1 MKKILISLT
10 IIMLFSVSVFAG
22 DVHDVGSKEEKGGV
36 CPVTQVKGD
45 INDCLRCHTV
55 GNFTIKE
62 ISPFRS
68 WNLPGHKGRM
78 TIVDGEPVAFYEL
91 HGNIGGYVGTDMEE
105 FLSYLNSYHPEVEK
119 IIIDIHSGG
128 GSLFGGYQAVG
139 VLKSWYNR
147 FEIETR
153 VQGFA
158 ASAAFFIFCG
168 GETRLVSPQAEFMWH
183 ELITFSMFDVSGPSD
198 KEDQAK
204 VLRHLQDTA
213 NLMLAKISNLTKKEL
228 DKKIR
233 KKEYWLRGSEA
244 IEVGFA
250 TGYIK

>member
-1 MKKILISLT
+1 MKKILISLIT
-10 IIMLFSVSVFAG
+10 IVVMLFSVSVFAT
-22 DVHDVGSKEEKGGV
+22 DSKKNKEEKGGM
-36 CPVTQVKGD
+36 CPITQVKGD
-45 INDCLRCHTV
+45 VDDCLKCHII
-55 GNFTIKE
+55 GNFSIKE
-62 ISPFRS
+62 VSPFRS

-78 TIVDGEPVAFYEL
+78 IIVDGKPVAFYEI
-91 HGNIGGYVGTDMEE
+91 HDQIGSFIGTDLEE
-105 FLSYLNSYHPEVEK
+105 FLSYLNYHPEVK
-119 IIIDIHSGG
+119 KVIIDIHSGG
-128 GSLFGGYQAVG
+128 GSLFVGYQAVG
-139 VLKSWYNR
+139 VLKSWYDR

-168 GETRLVSPQAEFMWH
+168 GETRLVSPQAELMWH

-213 NLMLAKISNLTKKEL
+213 NLMLAEISKLTKDEL

-244 IEVGFA
+244 VKVGFA